1 MSVSCFPS
9 HLSQH
14 NTPFFLVGIV
24 AAGAV
29 GNPEEDVDGVV
40 RDDDVVATAAAAND
54 EEDDDD
60 DDDEN
65 GDREDNIVV
74 VFQICDD
81 DPV

>member
-14 NTPFFLVGIV
+14 NTPIFLVG
-24 AAGAV
+24 AGV
-29 GNPEEDVDGVV
+29 GVEEDVV
-40 RDDDVVATAAAAND
+40 RDDDDVAAA
-54 EEDDDD
+54 DD
-60 DDDEN
+60 DDDEDDDEK